1 MNYKIFFLVS
11 LLVVCLDQFFKI
23 LILKDIISLSFG
35 KNTGAAFGIFKGF
48 NMELIWFSIIVIG
61 VILFML
67 EKIEEKYVIF
77 TALLLGGIVGNLID
91 RIMFGKVIDFIDFY
105 VGTWHWPAFNVADSA
120 LTVGIIL
127 FIIST
132 LTQTKRVN

>member
-91 RIMFGKVIDFIDFY
+91 RIYLGGVIDFIDLGF
-105 VGTWHWPAFNVADSA
+105 WPTFNIAD
-120 LTVGIIL
+120 LCINIGVFGIIL
-127 FIIST
+127 KSFQNSSKSN
-132 LTQTKRVN
+132 LSK